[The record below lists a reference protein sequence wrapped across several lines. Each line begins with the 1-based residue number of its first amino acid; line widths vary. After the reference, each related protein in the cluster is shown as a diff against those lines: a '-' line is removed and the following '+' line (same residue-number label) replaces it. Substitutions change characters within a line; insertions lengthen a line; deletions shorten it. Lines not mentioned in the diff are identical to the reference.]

1 MTNIRWIATV
11 TLLVAALFVTACGKQ
26 ATPTPTPE
34 PTATPTAA
42 MPTAQPIGGVDV
54 AWEHVI
60 KPEVPVVAR
69 VNGVD
74 ITTEAFLAEMRQQLH
89 MVTAQYGIDW
99 YDERMVAL
107 IPTFQD
113 QVLQEMIQEQL
124 GRQLAAAEGLVV
136 DETQRAAELTS
147 LQNDVMQSGQ
157 YDTWEDFLA
166 EMGWTPETLD
176 KKITTYLLFQMLLKA
191 HGGPAEAEQ
200 VHAAHIL
207 VETEE
212 KGKEVLEKL
221 QAGADFAALAAEY
234 SIDTGSKDQGGD
246 LGWFPRGV
254 MVSEFEDA
262 AFALDVGETSDL
274 VSSDYGYHIIRVLG
288 KEVRPIDA
296 ELLPQVQQYNFQ
308 KWFDA
313 AWKEANVETLVRFA
327 QSEP

>member
-1 MTNIRWIATV
+1 
-11 TLLVAALFVTACGKQ
+11 
-26 ATPTPTPE
+26 
-34 PTATPTAA
+34 
-42 MPTAQPIGGVDV
+42 
-54 AWEHVI
+54 
-60 KPEVPVVAR
+60 
-69 VNGVD
+69 
-74 ITTEAFLAEMRQQLH
+74 
-89 MVTAQYGIDW
+89 
-99 YDERMVAL
+99 
-107 IPTFQD
+107 
-113 QVLQEMIQEQL
+113 
-124 GRQLAAAEGLVV
+124 
-136 DETQRAAELTS
+136 
-147 LQNDVMQSGQ
+147 MQSGQ

-176 KKITTYLLFQMLLKA
+176 RKITTYLLFQMLLKA

-212 KGKEVLEKL
+212 KGEEVLEKL

-262 AFALDVGETSDL
+262 AFALDVGETSEL
-274 VSSDYGYHIIRVLG
+274 VLSDYGYHIIRVLG

-313 AWKEANVETLVRFA
+313 ALKEANVETLVQFA

>member
-1 MTNIRWIATV
+1 MKNARSIIV
-11 TLLVAALFVTACGKQ
+11 LLLAVLVMAACGKQ

-42 MPTAQPIGGVDV
+42 LPTAQPTGGVDV

-69 VNGVD
+69 VNGMD
-74 ITTEAFLAEMRQQLH
+74 ITTEAYLTEMRQQLH
-89 MVTAQYGIDW
+89 QVTAQYGVDW
-99 YDERMVAL
+99 YDEQILAL
-107 IPTFQD
+107 LPTFQD
-113 QVLQEMIQEQL
+113 QVLQQMIQEQL

-136 DETQRAAELTS
+136 DETVHATELAN
-147 LQNDVMQSGQ
+147 LQNEVMQSGQ
-157 YDTWEDFLA
+157 YDTWESFLA
-166 EMGWTPETLD
+166 EMGWSQADLEEQL
-176 KKITTYLLFQMLLKA
+176 TTYLLFQMLLKA
-191 HGGPAEAEQ
+191 HGGPEEAEQ

-234 SIDTGSKDQGGD
+234 SIDTGSKEDGGD

-254 MVSEFEDA
+254 MVSEFEEA
-262 AFALDVGETSDL
+262 AFALNPGETSDL
-274 VSSDYGYHIIRVLG
+274 ISTDYGYHIIRVLG

-296 ELLPQVQQYNFQ
+296 DLLSQVRQYNFQ
-308 KWFDA
+308 KWFEA
-313 AWKEANVETLVRFA
+313 ALQEANIETLVRFA

>member
-1 MTNIRWIATV
+1 MKNARWITV
-11 TLLVAALFVTACGKQ
+11 ATLLMAVVLMAACGKQ
-26 ATPTPTPE
+26 VTPTPIPE
-34 PTATPTAA
+34 PTATPTEAL
-42 MPTAQPIGGVDV
+42 PTAQPTGGVDV

-74 ITTEAFLAEMRQQLH
+74 ITTEAYLIEMRQQLH
-89 MVTAQYGIDW
+89 QVTAQYGVDW
-99 YDERMVAL
+99 YDEQMLAL
-107 IPTFQD
+107 LPTFQD
-113 QVLQEMIQEQL
+113 QVLQQMIQELL

-136 DETQRAAELTS
+136 DETVYATEMTN

-166 EMGWTPETLD
+166 EMGWSQADLEER
-176 KKITTYLLFQMLLKA
+176 ITTYLLFQMLLKA
-191 HGGPAEAEQ
+191 HGGPEEAEQ

-207 VETEE
+207 VDTEE
-212 KGKEVLEKL
+212 MGKEVLKKL
-221 QAGADFAALAAEY
+221 QAGADFATLAAEY
-234 SIDTGSKDQGGD
+234 SIDTGSKDEGGD

-254 MVSEFEDA
+254 MVSEFEEA
-262 AFALDVGETSDL
+262 AFALNPGETSEL

-296 ELLPQVQQYNFQ
+296 NLLPQVQQYNFQ
-308 KWFDA
+308 KWFEA
-313 AWKEANVETLVRFA
+313 ALQEANIETLVQFA